1 MKPSA
6 RKPLEER
13 IAERV
18 DRREMDVFMRRDFA
32 DLGGYDQVGRAL
44 RRLTAG
50 GRLIRVGYGLYVR
63 AVPSPLSGRTIP
75 VKPLPAL
82 ALDALARLGVETAPS
97 SFSRAYLDGA
107 TTQVPTGRVIA
118 VKGRISR
125 KIGYDGKY
133 ASFERIPGPAA
144 S

>member
-1 MKPSA
+1 MKTKKNKS
-6 RKPLEER
+6 LEKR

-18 DRREMDVFMRRDFA
+18 ARKKSDVLLRQDFE
-32 DLGGYDQVGRAL
+32 DLGGYDQIGRGLRQLVGKGKL
-44 RRLTAG
+44 VK
-50 GRLIRVGYGLYVR
+50 IGYGLYAR
-63 AVPSPLSGRTIP
+63 AAPSPLSGETIP
-75 VKPLPAL
+75 TKNLPAL
-82 ALDALARLGVETAPS
+82 AAEALERLNVDMEIS
-97 SFSRAYLDGA
+97 SSAQAYNAGL

-133 ASFERIPGPAA
+133 VTFERA